1 MTALD
6 DWVDKEARFA
16 AGAMLRSVSAT
27 HLVKD
32 RPGFGQHIIPRPG
45 SVVASPILA
54 AYDPDP
60 DYFFHWFRDSAI
72 VIDTLRT
79 APAEAIETRTAVDRL
94 REFVEFSRS
103 LRGLDGRQLLRHGR
117 FRDKIEP
124 SFLQYVRPDAEIAE
138 VFGDAALAEARVNPD
153 GTLDFTRW
161 ARPQNDGPALRVLA
175 LKRWRDAE
183 FDLDETLR
191 AAMLQLVVGDL
202 DFVRSRAQ
210 KPSFDIWEE
219 EFGYH
224 YYTQLVQAEALARGA
239 EWLQETG
246 DAARARTCRSAADEL
261 APSLGT
267 YWSEADG
274 YYHSRTGVAG
284 GVAEKARDIAVILGV
299 LHGGRP
305 NGAHSVLDPRA
316 QATLTA
322 LEDLFDA
329 EYALNHKRPPGCGPA
344 MGRYANDVYFGGNP
358 WYLAT
363 LAAAEFYFRL
373 GIALGSGADLAVTSE
388 NGRFRERLGAGSPK
402 AAIERGDAFMRAVQA
417 FTPASGDLSEQFDRT
432 TGAQTSAKQLA
443 WSYAAFLTA
452 AASRRQAVL
461 AIRG

>member
-1 MTALD
+1 M
-6 DWVDKEARFA
+6 
-16 AGAMLRSVSAT
+16 
-27 HLVKD
+27 
-32 RPGFGQHIIPRPG
+32 
-45 SVVASPILA
+45 
-54 AYDPDP
+54 
-60 DYFFHWFRDSAI
+60 
-72 VIDTLRT
+72 
-79 APAEAIETRTAVDRL
+79 
-94 REFVEFSRS
+94 
-103 LRGLDGRQLLRHGR
+103 
-117 FRDKIEP
+117 
-124 SFLQYVRPDAEIAE
+124 
-138 VFGDAALAEARVNPD
+138 
-153 GTLDFTRW
+153 
-161 ARPQNDGPALRVLA
+161 
-175 LKRWRDAE
+175 
-183 FDLDETLR
+183 
-191 AAMLQLVVGDL
+191 
-202 DFVRSRAQ
+202 
-210 KPSFDIWEE
+210 
-219 EFGYH
+219 
-224 YYTQLVQAEALARGA
+224 
-239 EWLQETG
+239 
-246 DAARARTCRSAADEL
+246 
-261 APSLGT
+261 
-267 YWSEADG
+267 
-274 YYHSRTGVAG
+274 AG